1 MGNPLDDARKI
12 KAAAEAARQAEAN
25 RLAQEAEAAKVAAA
39 NAEAARQAE
48 ANRLAQEAEATRRAE
63 ALEVPPVASDNY
75 VPKATIVEDKTP
87 VKEVIMG
94 STTTN
99 VPPTVTTEA
108 PAKTVGVN
116 LPIPNISNNNILAQ
130 DDKYSLVDKAFLD
143 AKWSIDTKDVFKK
156 LGYIYGVLDNDI
168 YSDRS
173 SKEKLNV
180 EKDNL
185 TAKLVDDVQ
194 NGRLSLN
201 RDDGSFKYTPNQGFS
216 GEDQFTYQVC
226 KSSSCSNVATV
237 TITMKNYAPKVKDD
251 AYSIREDIVLNAD
264 TPTGIFAKTG
274 LITYGVLNNDE
285 DKNKN
290 ELSAELVSSV
300 KHGALDFHK
309 DGTFKYTPNKGYFG
323 KEEFT
328 YKVYDG
334 IEYSSPAKASIT
346 VERNNPPQA
355 VNDKYEM
362 KQGKALNADRVKDT
376 TGWGQKL
383 ATYGVL
389 SNDVDSNKDP
399 LTALLVEAPKHGSL
413 DFKKDGTF
421 MYRPDSNYSGDDS
434 FTYMASDGTLQS
446 NLATAYIVINSLNG
460 EL

>member
-25 RLAQEAEAAKVAAA
+25 RIAQEAEAARVAAA

-48 ANRLAQEAEATRRAE
+48 ANRIAQEAEPAK
-63 ALEVPPVASDNY
+63 VQQVASDNN
-75 VPKATIVEDKTP
+75 VPKATIFEDKTP
-87 VKEVIMG
+87 IKEVIMD
-94 STTTN
+94 STATS

-108 PAKTVGVN
+108 TAKTVGVN

-130 DDKYSLVDKAFLD
+130 DDKYSLVDKASLD
-143 AKWSIDTKDVFKK
+143 AKWSIDTKDVWKK
-156 LGYIYGVLDNDI
+156 AGYIYGVLDNDI

-173 SKEKLNV
+173 SKEHLKV
-180 EKDNL
+180 DEDNL
-185 TAKLVDDVQ
+185 TAKLVEDVQ
-194 NGRLSLN
+194 NGLLNFN
-201 RDDGSFKYTPNQGFS
+201 RDDGTFKYTPNQGFS

-226 KSSSCSNVATV
+226 KSSLCSNVATV

-251 AYSIREDIVLNAD
+251 AYSIREDTVLNAD
-264 TPTGIFAKTG
+264 TPKGILAKTG
-274 LITYGVLNNDE
+274 FITYGVLNNDE

-290 ELSAELVSSV
+290 QLSAELIFNV
-300 KHGALDFHK
+300 KHGSLDFYK

-323 KEEFT
+323 KDDFT

-334 IEYSSPAKASIT
+334 IEYSLPAKATIT

-362 KQGKALNADRVKDT
+362 KQGKVLNADRVKDT

-399 LTALLVEAPKHGSL
+399 LTATLVEGPKHGSL
-413 DFKKDGTF
+413 DFHKDGTF
-421 MYRPDSNYSGDDS
+421 SYRPDSSYSGDDY

-446 NLATAYIVINSLNG
+446 NLATAYIVINQFNG